1 MSAPTKRSGWQG
13 TTISIPQHGSP
24 TTTHTMLLDLSTI
37 RAERLT
43 ESANT
48 RYADALA
55 SWEEVKP
62 LLPDK
67 VRHMAGDFVKLCQQT
82 HAFHSNLECNIDL
95 VDEDSVMFDWNDGTL
110 PMFTALITPNP
121 MIFFVGRFKDG
132 TVKGEN
138 STLDLAEK
146 NLRYFVNRLGNE
158 IEIWKISV
166 LQDLWSRRER
176 VSLAA
181 ELVFTLHRGMENSP
195 SSLPIM
201 ATTEISQGPEYMLR
215 RA

>member
-37 RAERLT
+37 RAARLT

-55 SWEEVKP
+55 SWEAVKP

-67 VRHMAGDFVKLCQQT
+67 VRQMAGDLVKLCQQT

-95 VDEDSVMFDWNDGTL
+95 VHEDSVMFDWNDGTL
-110 PMFTALITPNP
+110 PMFTVLITPNP
-121 MIFFVGRFKDG
+121 MIVFVGRFQDG

-138 STLDLAEK
+138 STLDLAET
-146 NLRYFVNRLGNE
+146 NLRYFVNKLGN
-158 IEIWKISV
+158 EIWKISV
-166 LQDLWSRRER
+166 LQDSWSKRER
-176 VSLAA
+176 VGLAA
-181 ELVFTLHRGMENSP
+181 ELVFTLHRGTETSP
-195 SSLPIM
+195 FSLPIM
-201 ATTEISQGPEYMLR
+201 PTTEISQGPEYMLR
-215 RA
+215 CA

>member
-13 TTISIPQHGSP
+13 TTISFPQHGSP

-37 RAERLT
+37 RAARLT

-55 SWEEVKP
+55 SWEAVKP

-67 VRHMAGDFVKLCQQT
+67 VRQMAGDFVKLCQQT
-82 HAFHSNLECNIDL
+82 HAFHSNLGCNIDL
-95 VDEDSVMFDWNDGTL
+95 VHEDSVMFDWNDGTL

-121 MIFFVGRFKDG
+121 MIVFVGRFKDG

-138 STLDLAEK
+138 STLDLAEE
-146 NLRYFVNRLGNE
+146 NLRYFVNKLGN
-158 IEIWKISV
+158 EIWKISV
-166 LQDLWSRRER
+166 LQDSWSKRER
-176 VSLAA
+176 VGLAA
-181 ELVFTLHRGMENSP
+181 ELVFTLHRGMEASP
-195 SSLPIM
+195 FSLPIM
-201 ATTEISQGPEYMLR
+201 LTTEISQGPEYMLR
-215 RA
+215 SA